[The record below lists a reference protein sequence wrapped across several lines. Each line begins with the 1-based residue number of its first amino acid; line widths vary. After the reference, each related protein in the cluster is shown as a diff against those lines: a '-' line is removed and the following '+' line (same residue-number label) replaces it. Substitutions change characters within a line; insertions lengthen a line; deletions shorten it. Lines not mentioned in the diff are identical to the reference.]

1 LLGISA
7 AILRPSRAPGYIH
20 GVKQRWLPV
29 GVLAGALFVTNVLAR
44 WAVKLFTSHDDRT
57 TTRIGLVALITIA
70 VVMAVAAYW
79 WARRHPMPRVLGDL
93 ALGAIGGCFLSLV
106 IAPFLVG
113 TAPVKDGADFF
124 IGQIWRYLA
133 LAAGGTL
140 FGLLVVM
147 MLGQDYKSQSWKRYA
162 ERIGAKPR
170 RVVRR

>member
-1 LLGISA
+1 
-7 AILRPSRAPGYIH
+7 LRARPARGYIE

-44 WAVKLFTSHDDRT
+44 WAVKLFTSHSDKN

-70 VVMAVAAYW
+70 VVMAAGAYW
-79 WARRHPMPRVLGDL
+79 WARRHPIPRVIGDL
-93 ALGAIGGCFLSLV
+93 ALGALGGCVLSLV
-106 IAPFLVG
+106 VAPFLVG
-113 TAPVKDGADFF
+113 TTPVKDGADFF

-147 MLGQDYKSQSWKRYA
+147 TLGQDYKSQSWKRYA
-162 ERIGAKPR
+162 ERIGAKPK